1 MSQSIQL
8 CQLVGGNS
16 GVPRM
21 ASDSLHTGVQCPR
34 TELDET
40 QHIERLIIYFILP
53 GLKEDRNHAFFLGPK
68 NQTVDGI
75 EHIFTMCACRE
86 GFMNDQNVTQPCNPW
101 T

>member
-21 ASDSLHTGVQCPR
+21 ASDK
-34 TELDET
+34 
-40 QHIERLIIYFILP
+40 IIYFILP